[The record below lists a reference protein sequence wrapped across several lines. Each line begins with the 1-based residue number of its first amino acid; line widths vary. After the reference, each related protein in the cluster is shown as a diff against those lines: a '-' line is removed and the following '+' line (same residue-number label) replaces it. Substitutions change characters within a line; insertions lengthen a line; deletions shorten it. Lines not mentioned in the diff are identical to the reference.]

1 MLSRHFYRAKAM
13 QAVYAFRT
21 SGNASTSALDKSFA
35 YHINH
40 LNDLATFQ
48 LDALLRFVSLTT
60 TMQLEEGRKYR
71 PTPEERNPS
80 PNLSRNAFV
89 ARLEANF
96 ELSSRRKNMVP
107 VPGVDT
113 ILRKA
118 SRGYRQTNIYKS
130 YAALANPTFADDKE
144 QMLNLY
150 KYLMN
155 NEALSYLF
163 ASRSLLWEGDF
174 DQVAQLGYAL
184 LRSVEEDTPEDYPMP
199 PVYDQRVAKE
209 QDDYLFGRQL
219 MLETVHQFDTHRELI
234 ERHLHRWEYERISL
248 LDLIIINMAIVE
260 LVTFPTIPALVTID
274 EYVELTKEY
283 SSDKSR
289 LFVNGIID
297 HIVVDLRNQHIINEK

>member
-1 MLSRHFYRAKAM
+1 
-13 QAVYAFRT
+13 
-21 SGNASTSALDKSFA
+21 
-35 YHINH
+35 
-40 LNDLATFQ
+40 
-48 LDALLRFVSLTT
+48 
-60 TMQLEEGRKYR
+60 
-71 PTPEERNPS
+71 
-80 PNLSRNAFV
+80 
-89 ARLEANF
+89 
-96 ELSSRRKNMVP
+96 
-107 VPGVDT
+107 
-113 ILRKA
+113 
-118 SRGYRQTNIYKS
+118 
-130 YAALANPTFADDKE
+130 
-144 QMLNLY
+144 MLNLY